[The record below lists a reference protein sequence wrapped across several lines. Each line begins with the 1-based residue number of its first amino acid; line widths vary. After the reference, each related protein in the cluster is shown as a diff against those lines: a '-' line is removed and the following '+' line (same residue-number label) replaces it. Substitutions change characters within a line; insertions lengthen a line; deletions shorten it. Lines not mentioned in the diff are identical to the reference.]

1 MNAVLPGLAYFGIA
15 YLATVL
21 IKGGWTEWLYLI
33 VLLGIWNGLKL
44 ALFGFWSTLLLFRAK
59 ARERRTSPG
68 S

>member
-44 ALFGFWSTLLLFRAK
+44 TLFGFWSTLLLFRAK